1 MLAGLA
7 ALSLGV
13 GTAMAQESAG
23 GANASY
29 ENQQLLA
36 MERAAASQ
44 VATGH
49 VAPTFNFAPQYGSSD
64 RTNVS
69 NWPVP
74 VLTGGDGS
82 GG

>member
-1 MLAGLA
+1 MKNTKTLMLAALT

-23 GANASY
+23 GVGSYETEQLNKLLAGQHAAAAANAD
-29 ENQQLLA
+29 
-36 MERAAASQ
+36 
-44 VATGH
+44 
-49 VAPTFNFAPQYGSSD
+49 APQYGSSD
-64 RTNVS
+64 RTDTS
-69 NWPVP
+69 NRLVP